1 MPKRRR
7 IDALDWLS
15 DRTVQGVIWTI
26 QRLPYKPRIRTMGWL
41 TAYVLGP
48 MAGYRRRAMEH
59 LAYIYP
65 DMPLAQQRAI
75 ATGALDNMGRTIIE
89 NYSHLDQISSLADH
103 EPQGPGWHAM
113 QAAKAEGR
121 PILLVSAHYGNW
133 QALRVVLNR
142 KGFAVGGLFRPFNNS
157 YANAHYVRSFESVGG
172 RAFPR
177 TRRGLAEYVRSLRA
191 GGTMA
196 IMVDQHVADG
206 AELTFLG
213 KSAAT
218 SLGAADIAL
227 KQNALMVPCYGQ
239 RKLDDGFSFDLIFEE
254 PIPHGDPAT
263 MTQAL
268 NDSLSACIAQ
278 RPEQWFWVHRRW
290 KPKRMAR
297 RSAKR
302 ARRETPPVS

>member
-1 MPKRRR
+1 
-7 IDALDWLS
+7 
-15 DRTVQGVIWTI
+15 
-26 QRLPYKPRIRTMGWL
+26 
-41 TAYVLGP
+41 
-48 MAGYRRRAMEH
+48 
-59 LAYIYP
+59 
-65 DMPLAQQRAI
+65 
-75 ATGALDNMGRTIIE
+75 
-89 NYSHLDQISSLADH
+89 
-103 EPQGPGWHAM
+103 
-113 QAAKAEGR
+113 
-121 PILLVSAHYGNW
+121 
-133 QALRVVLNR
+133 
-142 KGFAVGGLFRPFNNS
+142 
-157 YANAHYVRSFESVGG
+157 
-172 RAFPR
+172 
-177 TRRGLAEYVRSLRA
+177 
-191 GGTMA
+191 
-196 IMVDQHVADG
+196 
-206 AELTFLG
+206 LG